1 MLTKINETAGDK
13 LDTSHMLKFFMKN

>member
-13 LDTSHMLKFFMKN
+13 LDTSHMLKNFMKN